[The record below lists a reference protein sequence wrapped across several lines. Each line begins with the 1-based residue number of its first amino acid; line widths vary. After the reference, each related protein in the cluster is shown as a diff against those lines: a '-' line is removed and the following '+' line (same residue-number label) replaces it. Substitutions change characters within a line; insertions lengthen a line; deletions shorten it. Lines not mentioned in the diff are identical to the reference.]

1 MPKPGTG
8 FLGDVSVEEAW
19 DTLKATSDAMLIDV
33 RTVSEWA
40 YVGVPLLEAIGKSP
54 IFVEWQTFPAGNI
67 AGDFVTQVA
76 SALEKRGAGKDAP
89 ILFICRS
96 GTRSRSAALA
106 MASAGY
112 GNCFNI
118 GPGFE
123 GPLDGDGHRN
133 SVSGWR
139 MSGLPWSQT

>member
-1 MPKPGTG
+1 MPKSGAG
-8 FLGDVSVEEAW
+8 FLEDVDVEEAW
-19 DTLKATSDAMLIDV
+19 NTLKTTPAAVLIDV

-40 YVGVPLLEAIGKSP
+40 YVGVPLLEEISKSP

-67 AGDFVTQVA
+67 VEDFVSQVT
-76 SALEKRGAGKDAP
+76 SALEQRGIQKDAP
-89 ILFICRS
+89 LLFICRS
-96 GTRSRSAALA
+96 GSRSRSAALA
-106 MASAGY
+106 MASAGHT
-112 GNCFNI
+112 NCLNI

-139 MSGLPWSQT
+139 ISGLPWSQT

>member
-1 MPKPGTG
+1 MPKPGGG

-19 DTLKATSDAMLIDV
+19 STLETNPHSMLIDV
-33 RTVSEWA
+33 RTMSEWA
-40 YVGVPLLEAIGKSP
+40 YVGVPLLEGIGKSP

-67 AGDFVTQVA
+67 VGDFVSQVA
-76 SALEKRGAGKDAP
+76 SALEQRGAGKDVP
-89 ILFICRS
+89 LLFLCRS

-106 MASAGY
+106 MASAAY